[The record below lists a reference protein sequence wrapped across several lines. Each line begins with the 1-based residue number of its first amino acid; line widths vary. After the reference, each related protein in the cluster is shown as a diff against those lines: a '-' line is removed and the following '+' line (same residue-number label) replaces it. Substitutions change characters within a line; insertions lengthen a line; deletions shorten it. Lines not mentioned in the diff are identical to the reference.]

1 MTNTQRIEALERR
14 LGELDGLDGRL
25 RELSHNM
32 RGVDVVGLQRRVGAL
47 ETLPERVHALEHR
60 ETSPTAS
67 GTSRGDGAMSDL
79 LLSLQNRMQ
88 EMEEQSCVTIEALQR
103 EVAELRTTANLT
115 ARALGNLP
123 ATAMPMEYGRPKVPE
138 PKYYGGARDAKEL
151 ENFLFDMEQYFLAV
165 RAEER
170 VKVTM
175 ATMYLSGDAK
185 LWWRTKY
192 DDIQHGRCTIDNWA
206 DLKRELKAQFFLENV
221 EYMAR
226 R

>member
-14 LGELDGLDGRL
+14 LGELDNLDGRL

-60 ETSPTAS
+60 ETSPTTS

-88 EMEEQSCVTIEALQR
+88 EMEEQSRATIEALQR

-123 ATAMPMEYGRPKVPE
+123 ATTMPMEYGRAKVPE
-138 PKYYGGARDAKEL
+138 P
-151 ENFLFDMEQYFLAV
+151 
-165 RAEER
+165 
-170 VKVTM
+170 
-175 ATMYLSGDAK
+175 
-185 LWWRTKY
+185 
-192 DDIQHGRCTIDNWA
+192 
-206 DLKRELKAQFFLENV
+206 
-221 EYMAR
+221 
-226 R
+226 